1 MMHTFVLMVLV
12 SGIELA
18 VLNAAAVRDALIE
31 GQREPL
37 HFSNNLPSMHSN
49 DR

>member
-1 MMHTFVLMVLV
+1 MMQTCDFIVLV
-12 SGIELA
+12 SGILA
-18 VLNAAAVRDALIE
+18 VLKAAAVRDALIE

-49 DR
+49 DQ

>member
-12 SGIELA
+12 SGILA